1 MADGTKLR
9 VLTAAVLI
17 PLVAAAIW
25 WGPTELV
32 AVVAGLVAIAATSEF
47 FAMGERLGFKAYRLW
62 TYLAVMGVVAEQWW
76 AAREASMSRLGDL
89 LYKPRSPQVSLDF
102 ILFAFLLGMVVIALG
117 SRRALAEVLPSISIS
132 AGGLLVIALP
142 LSAVVR
148 LHGVDI
154 VGPQLLLFTVV
165 LVWVGDTAAYFAGR
179 GFGRNK
185 LSPQISPN
193 KTWEGAIA
201 NLFAALLVGALFG
214 NWTRI
219 EPAHMLAMA
228 ALGSVAG
235 QAGDLFKSAFKRGVG
250 VKDSGTMIPGHGG
263 MYDRIDALIF
273 AAPVVWYY
281 FQWMVMR

>member
-17 PLVAAAIW
+17 PVVVAAIW

-32 AVVAGLVAIAATSEF
+32 AGVTALVAIAAMSEF

-62 TYLAVMGVVAEQWW
+62 TYLAAVGIVAQQWW
-76 AAREASMSRLGDL
+76 AAREASISPLGDV
-89 LYKPRSPQVSLDF
+89 LYKARSAQFSLDQV
-102 ILFAFLLGMVVIALG
+102 LFAFLLGVVVIALG
-117 SRRALAEVLPSISIS
+117 SHRALAEVLPSVSVS
-132 AGGLLVIALP
+132 AAGLLVIALP

-148 LHGVDI
+148 LHGVDV

-179 GFGRNK
+179 GFGRVK
-185 LSPQISPN
+185 LSPQLSPN
-193 KTWEGAIA
+193 KTWEGAVA
-201 NLFAALLVGALFG
+201 NLLSALLVGALFG
-214 NWTRI
+214 YWTRI
-219 EPAHMLAMA
+219 APAHMLAMA

-235 QAGDLFKSAFKRGVG
+235 QAGDLFKSAFKRSVG
-250 VKDSGTMIPGHGG
+250 VKDSGTLIPGHGG

-281 FQWMVMR
+281 FEWLVMR